1 MRLTLNIA
9 EVFLEESALWHIRSN
24 VLAFSAE
31 MFTAINCDDELV
43 HLLT

>member
-1 MRLTLNIA
+1 MRLALDIA
-9 EVFLEESALWHIRSN
+9 EFFLEESTLWHIRSN

-31 MFTAINCDDELV
+31 MFTAIDFDDELV